1 MQRGKTRCNACGK
14 DISAALQRC
23 SRCQKAVYCNKDCQK
38 AHWAKHKATC
48 NPNNKK
54 GGGKPNEKKASKP
67 APKGGK
73 QKSEIAN
80 KTEDVS
86 PETKGPP
93 PPKVTFPRYDEAAYL
108 IVSPYEN
115 ENYPAFTR
123 ADCIYFLEKILKLDY
138 YMELIAYETRG
149 FYALE
154 VMKSRDVLFE
164 DPRIFDNVFH
174 HQITLTATLPRN
186 WNTHNFMSDARKPP
200 GAPKRE
206 LNLKVLQIK
215 RKM

>member
-1 MQRGKTRCNACGK
+1 MPPKKKKGE
-14 DISAALQRC
+14 
-23 SRCQKAVYCNKDCQK
+23 
-38 AHWAKHKATC
+38 
-48 NPNNKK
+48 K
-54 GGGKPNEKKASKP
+54 GGGKPNEKEKASKP
-67 APKGGK
+67 APKGK
-73 QKSEIAN
+73 KSEIDN
-80 KTEDVS
+80 KKDVS
-86 PETKGPP
+86 HDQGPP

-108 IVSPYEN
+108 LVSPYEN